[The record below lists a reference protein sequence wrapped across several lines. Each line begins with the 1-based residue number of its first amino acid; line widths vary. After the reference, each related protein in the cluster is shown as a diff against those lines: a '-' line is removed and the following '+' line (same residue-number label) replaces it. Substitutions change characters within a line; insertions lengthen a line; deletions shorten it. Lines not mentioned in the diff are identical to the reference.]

1 MPIQAHP
8 LLFIL
13 KKLSIPLMIILIV
26 FLIGAYL
33 LGSISSAV
41 VICRIAGLGDP
52 RTQGSGN
59 PGTTNVLRLGGKK
72 LAIFTLLGDMLKGFI
87 PVYLAHF
94 TTLPAPYLSYI
105 GLAAFIGHLFP
116 LFFGFKGG
124 KGVATAL
131 GVLLALAWPVGCAA
145 LITWVVVAALFR
157 YSSLAALV
165 TAVLLPLYTYIGSN
179 RAYLPAIILLSFLL
193 IIKHQDNIKRLYS
206 GTESKIKL

>member
-1 MPIQAHP
+1 
-8 LLFIL
+8 
-13 KKLSIPLMIILIV
+13 MITLIV

-41 VICRIAGLGDP
+41 VICRMAGLGDP

-72 LAIFTLLGDMLKGFI
+72 LAIFTLLGDMLKGFL

-94 TTLPAPYLSYI
+94 TALSASSLSYVA
-105 GLAAFIGHLFP
+105 LAAFVGHLFP

-131 GVLLALAWPVGCAA
+131 GVVLALAWPVGCAA
-145 LITWVVVAALFR
+145 LLTWIIVAALFR

-165 TAVLLPLYTYIGSN
+165 TAVLLPFYIYLGSN
-179 RAYLPAIILLSFLL
+179 PAYLPAMILLSLLL
-193 IIKHQDNIKRLYS
+193 IVKHHDNIKRLCS
-206 GTESKIKL
+206 GKESKIKF

>member
-1 MPIQAHP
+1 MIT
-8 LLFIL
+8 FIA
-13 KKLSIPLMIILIV
+13 

-41 VICRIAGLGDP
+41 VICRMAGLGDP
-52 RTQGSGN
+52 RAQGSGN

-87 PVYLAHF
+87 PVYIAHF
-94 TTLPAPYLSYI
+94 TTLPASYLSYVA
-105 GLAAFIGHLFP
+105 LAAFIGHLFP
-116 LFFGFKGG
+116 VFFGFKGG

-145 LITWVVVAALFR
+145 LMTWIVMAILFR

-165 TAVLLPLYTYIGSN
+165 TALLLPLYIYAGSN
-179 RAYLPAIILLSFLL
+179 PAYLPAMIILSLLL
-193 IIKHQDNIKRLYS
+193 IAKHRDNIRRLWR
-206 GTESKIKL
+206 GEEDKIKL